1 MHIKQVLIEGF
12 KSYKDQTHTDEL
24 DPKINVVVGANGSGK
39 SNFFHAVRFVLND
52 AFISMRGDERLQ
64 LIHEG
69 AGHRMSSAWVEVV
82 FDNLDGRFPIDR
94 GEVRLRR
101 TITAK
106 KDEYTL
112 DKKHINKSE
121 VSNLL
126 ESAGFSKSNPYYIVQ
141 QGKITAMAAMSD
153 AQRMELLKE
162 IGGTRVYEERRKES
176 LLILQEADSRGQ
188 QIKSMLLEIEEKL
201 RELDTERAELVEFQ
215 QLDRRRRCLQ
225 YTLSD
230 KELNKALAEIEKL
243 EREASRLRET
253 AGAASDDQGRQMAE
267 IKDMERQIRA
277 LEAEFGVAASQIKEL
292 QVRKRELTVQRS
304 RTEVE
309 KDDLER
315 RISRAET
322 LAGSARRELDKLK
335 ASVTEGQSK
344 LEKLREAAANAE
356 STHSGLIARIT
367 EAESRLAALY
377 RKQGAGTQYHSR
389 EERDAAL
396 RKEISAKES
405 VLASKR
411 QGHDRQQAENQQH
424 SELLMELSH
433 AIGDLEAEV
442 QVLEARTVEADKQY
456 AEAFAARA
464 KLHDD
469 LKAKQREEDFA
480 EKAVRAVME
489 NLKSVQQS
497 YDKCMPVDVRKGIQG
512 LDTLRREFGVD
523 MQGVYGAIIEHI
535 RTQETFHIA
544 IDTIAGNHLFDVL
557 VENDEVAARLIR
569 QLHDRNLGRA
579 TFVPL
584 NRVGGMPEIEHPSEF
599 GTDVVPLL
607 RKVQSDP
614 RFRPALKD
622 LFGQALLCKDK
633 DVATEVC
640 RSSDQFECVTL
651 DGEKIGRRGN
661 ISGGYMPQ
669 NRARLTIYKVLM
681 GARQE
686 VDELRRKHKEISD
699 ASLEL
704 IDACESA
711 ARKMEDLELQR
722 RRIRDEARSRK
733 ADLKVRREEEVEIR
747 RQVEVH
753 ERTLTAY
760 EADIGR
766 IVADLQTLRKEL
778 GSELTSKLTAAEQS
792 EMRGLNV
799 SLQQLQDQLRQAA
812 ESRNQAAAAVVAAES
827 HLNEVLLRN
836 VAEYEEV
843 LATDDAA
850 NDKASLALRHANLA
864 TLQRSWEETVRAAAD
879 AEKRAELLGKQL
891 EELNHKREVLKDT
904 AGKQEAAAADSV
916 KALETLVNKRTTL
929 QGRAADLERKIRDL
943 GSLPQEAFDKAYR
956 DRSVKDLMH
965 DLEDLA
971 MPLERFAGVNRKA
984 LDQYIDFSN
993 QREEL
998 VNRLKEQQ
1006 ASEAKIKEL
1015 ITALDMRKDEAIER
1029 TFKGV
1034 AKNFREVFAALVPGG
1049 SGELV
1054 MIRALGRGDAADG
1067 DEEDAG
1073 AARNTTT
1080 DKYSGVKVKV
1090 RFTGAGEA
1098 VSMRALS
1105 GGQKTLVA
1113 LALIFSIQR
1122 CDPAPFYLF
1131 DEIDAALDPQYRTTV
1146 AAMLR
1151 RQAHDPINPAQFI
1164 VTTFHPQIVSEADR
1178 LFGVA
1183 HTNRISRVYTIS
1195 REDALQFLEAEE
1207 DERAD
1212 DENTGAGNDR
1222 AIARRGTATASA
1234 AEQPIGGRNRQQ
1246 GGARVGGPATSG
1258 GGKQAVG
1265 GKRQHSARR
1274 DEEEDEDEAEEGLA
1288 DKSDEP
1294 ENEDEEDGQEMDED

>member
-1 MHIKQVLIEGF
+1 MSSTLGLMSLSAQMVRASQI
-12 KSYKDQTHTDEL
+12 
-24 DPKINVVVGANGSGK
+24 
-39 SNFFHAVRFVLND
+39 FFT
-52 AFISMRGDERLQ
+52 
-64 LIHEG
+64 EG
-69 AGHRMSSAWVEVV
+69 AGHRMSNAWVEVV
-82 FDNLDGRFPIDR
+82 FDNSDGRFPIDR

-106 KDEYTL
+106 KDDYTL

-162 IGGTRVYEERRKES
+162 IGGTRVYEERRRES
-176 LLILQEADSRGQ
+176 LRILQEADSRGQ
-188 QIKSMLLEIEEKL
+188 QIKSMLSEIEEKL
-201 RELDTERAELVEFQ
+201 RELDTERTELVEFQ

-225 YTLSD
+225 YTLYD
-230 KELNKALAEIEKL
+230 KELNKALADIEKL
-243 EREASRLRET
+243 ERDASRLRET
-253 AGAASDDQGRQMAE
+253 VGAASDDQGRQAAE
-267 IKDMERQIRA
+267 IRDLERQIRA
-277 LEAEFGVAASQIKEL
+277 LEAEFGVAASQAKEL

-304 RTEVE
+304 RAEVE
-309 KDDLER
+309 KDELER
-315 RISRAET
+315 RIGRAET

-335 ASVTEGQSK
+335 ASVAEGQSK
-344 LEKLREAAANAE
+344 LEKLREAAVNAE
-356 STHSGLIARIT
+356 STHSELMGRIT

-377 RKQGAGTQYHSR
+377 RKQGAGTQYRSR

-411 QGHDRQQAENQQH
+411 QGRDHQQAENQQH
-424 SELLMELSH
+424 NELLMELSQS
-433 AIGDLEAEV
+433 IGDLEAEV
-442 QVLEARTVEADKQY
+442 QVLETRTVEADIQY

-480 EKAVRAVME
+480 EKAVRAAVE

-497 YDKCMPVDVRKGIQG
+497 YDKCMPADVRKGIQG

-523 MQGVYGAIIEHI
+523 MQGVYGAVIEHI

-584 NRVGGMPEIEHPSEF
+584 NRVGGIPEIEPPSEF

-614 RFRPALKD
+614 RFRSAMKN
-622 LFGQALLCKDK
+622 LFSQALLCKDK

-651 DGEKIGRRGN
+651 DGEKVGRRGN
-661 ISGGYMPQ
+661 ISGGYLPQ
-669 NRARLTIYKVLM
+669 NRARLTIYKMLM
-681 GARQE
+681 AARRE
-686 VDELRRKHKEISD
+686 ADESRRKHKEISD
-699 ASLEL
+699 AALE
-704 IDACESA
+704 ISDACESA
-711 ARKMEDLELQR
+711 ARKMEELELQR

-747 RQVEVH
+747 RQVEAH

-766 IVADLQTLRKEL
+766 IQADLQTLRKEL
-778 GSELTSKLTAAEQS
+778 GSALTSKLTAAEQS
-792 EMRGLNV
+792 EMTGLNI

-812 ESRNQAAAAVVAAES
+812 ESRDHAAATVVALES
-827 HLNEVLLRN
+827 HLNDVLLRN
-836 VAEYEEV
+836 VAEYEEA
-843 LATDDAA
+843 LTTDDAA
-850 NDKASLALRHANLA
+850 NDKAALALRHADLA
-864 TLQRSWEETVRAAAD
+864 TLQRSWEETLRAAAD
-879 AEKRAELLGKQL
+879 AEKRADLLGKQL
-891 EELNHKREVLKDT
+891 EELNRKREVLKDN
-904 AGKQEAAAADSV
+904 AGKQEAAAADDA
-916 KALETLVNKRTTL
+916 KALEALVNKRTTL
-929 QGRAADLERKIRDL
+929 QGRAAELERKIRDL
-943 GSLPQEAFDKAYR
+943 GSLPQDAFDKAYR
-956 DRSVKDLMH
+956 DRNAKDLMRE
-965 DLEDLA
+965 LEDMA
-971 MPLERFAGVNRKA
+971 VSLERFAGVNRKA

-998 VNRLKEQQ
+998 VSRLKEQQ

-1049 SGELV
+1049 MGELV
-1054 MIRALGRGDAADG
+1054 MIRALLGRGAGADG

-1073 AARNTTT
+1073 ATGNTAT

-1090 RFTGAGEA
+1090 RFTGSGEA

-1113 LALIFSIQR
+1113 LALIFAIQR

-1151 RQAHDPINPAQFI
+1151 RQAHDSINPAQFI
-1164 VTTFHPQIVSEADR
+1164 VTTFHSQIVMEADR

-1195 REDALQFLEAEE
+1195 REDALQFLEAAEE
-1207 DERAD
+1207 DERAA
-1212 DENTGAGNDR
+1212 DENAGAGNDGV
-1222 AIARRGTATASA
+1222 AARRGAAMA
-1234 AEQPIGGRNRQQ
+1234 PGAEQPIGGRSKQRS
-1246 GGARVGGPATSG
+1246 RVGGRTARG
-1258 GGKQAVG
+1258 GGKPAVG
-1265 GKRQHSARR
+1265 GKRQHSASC
-1274 DEEEDEDEAEEGLA
+1274 DEEEDDDEAEEGSA
-1288 DKSDEP
+1288 DGSDEP
-1294 ENEDEEDGQEMDED
+1294 ENEDAEDGQDMY